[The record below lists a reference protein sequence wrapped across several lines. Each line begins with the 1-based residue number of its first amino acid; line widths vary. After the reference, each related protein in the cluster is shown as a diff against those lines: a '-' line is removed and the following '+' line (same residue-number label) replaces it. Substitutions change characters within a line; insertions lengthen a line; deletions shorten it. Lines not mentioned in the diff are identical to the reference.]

1 MGNVWKLG
9 TRWDDRGV
17 ASASVLSIMRRNNT
31 AFVWL
36 DDDSKEYFLRK
47 VKKGDYIALADG
59 YQIVAIGK
67 ATGDA
72 QYLRDFK
79 NFTVSEQD
87 YQYFSAEDGYD
98 NIVAVKINIVDIEEE
113 DKATFYYQK
122 RGKFCA
128 IGINQLRKETK
139 EYYEQHVNRFAIQ
152 SYTGTV
158 GQNGRGS
165 HALLNSRVTYI
176 IPVYQRPYEW
186 TERQVRP
193 FINDIMANYMM
204 GNDGSGRLSE
214 PMFIGTMQLSRRKP
228 ISKKEYQHDVID
240 GQQRITTLTVFLKE
254 LQKHYPGCERLS
266 SLKFGWLQ
274 THVSDQQD
282 KYLHNY
288 LNSSAT
294 EEQNPYSQN
303 AKVVWDAF
311 EAFISNQ
318 EEKFEFNIEYFC
330 DYLFHQVCFVV
341 IETSAGLSKTLQI
354 FNTINNSGLD
364 LNGSDLFKI
373 RMYEYLRDVKNEDEE
388 VFEKIQELY
397 TLIDTKNKSHSVT
410 YTMGTMLDLYKNIL
424 ITEYNLNNTLYSF
437 GWETFFDRLFDSL
450 LGINEWEHFKTLN
463 GLELSL
469 DTLRDVIEMR
479 YEKQSYKYAHTE
491 TDFAANMI
499 WRFSRYSMSKGLVTY
514 PFLYFFRN
522 DENRDEQLERLIVA
536 LNKYFFIHSIEHSKQ
551 IYMVNSFV
559 ANLVKSIKNSSS
571 EDIIQAVV
579 DRISKENQDELRRA
593 IGQNLIDGSKW
604 WKYLVC
610 GVSTYLEERKYT
622 EELPKIF
629 DSSYFDIEHIHAN
642 ADEGQDI
649 PYELQNSIGNLT
661 HLEYQI
667 NRKIKDKPFKEK
679 REFYK
684 DSKYRTI
691 LNVAQEEKWDLDS
704 ITRRREDETNKIYD
718 YITKEKELSYS
729 YQPAK

>member
-1 MGNVWKLG
+1 MGKVWKIG

-36 DDDSKEYFLRK
+36 DNNSKEYFLRN

-79 NFTVSEQD
+79 NFSVSERD
-87 YQYFSAEDGYD
+87 YPDFSAEDGYYH
-98 NIVAVKINIVDIEEE
+98 IVAVKINIVDIEEE
-113 DKATFYYQK
+113 DKPDFYYQK

-128 IGINQLRKETK
+128 LNRLWKETK
-139 EYYEQHVNRFAIQ
+139 EYYEQHVNKFAIQ

-158 GQNGRGS
+158 

-186 TERQVRP
+186 SEKQVRP
-193 FINDIMANYMM
+193 FINDIMSNYM
-204 GNDGSGRLSE
+204 GKDGSGRLSE

-228 ISKKEYQHDVID
+228 ISNEEYQHEVID
-240 GQQRITTLTVFLKE
+240 GQQRITTLSVFLKE
-254 LQKHYPGCERLS
+254 LQKHYPKCERLFK
-266 SLKFGWLQ
+266 LNFKWLQ

-282 KYLHNY
+282 EYLHNY
-288 LNSSAT
+288 LHSSEF
-294 EEQNPYSQN
+294 EEQNPYSRN
-303 AKVVWDAF
+303 AKIAWDAF
-311 EAFISNQ
+311 ETFIGNL
-318 EEKFEFNIEYFC
+318 EEDFSFNIEKFC
-330 DYLFHQVCFVV
+330 DYLFRQVCFVV
-341 IETSAGLSKTLQI
+341 IETSAGLSKTLHI

-397 TLIDTKNKSHSVT
+397 TLIDTKNKSLSVT

-424 ITEYNLNNTLYSF
+424 ITEYNLSSTLYSF

-450 LGINEWEHFKTLN
+450 LGINEWEHFKNLN

-469 DTLRDVIEMR
+469 DTLREIIEIR
-479 YEKQSYKYAHTE
+479 YEKQSHKYAHTE

-499 WRFSRYSMSKGLVTY
+499 WCFSRYWMSLKLVRY

-522 DENRDEQLERLIVA
+522 DENRYEQLERLIVA

-551 IYMVNSFV
+551 IYKVNSFI
-559 ANLVKSIKNSSS
+559 ANLVKSIKNSTS
-571 EDIIQAVV
+571 EKIIQAVV
-579 DRISKENQDELRRA
+579 DGIRAEDQKKLKDA

-610 GVSTYLEERKYT
+610 GVSTYLEERNYT
-622 EELPKIF
+622 DELPKIF
-629 DSSYFDIEHIHAN
+629 NTSEFDIEHIHAN

-649 PYELQNSIGNLT
+649 PYDLQNSIGNLT
-661 HLEYQI
+661 HLEFSI
-667 NRKIKDKPFKEK
+667 NRSIQNEPFEKK
-679 REFYK
+679 RESYK
-684 DSKYRTI
+684 DSKYRMI
-691 LNVAQEEKWDLDS
+691 QQLSQKENWDLDS
-704 ITRRREDETNKIYD
+704 IIKRHEEETTKIYD
-718 YITKEKELSYS
+718 YITKEKELSYT
-729 YQPAK
+729 YQPTK